1 MILAVITALSLLE
14 AAGGLDLVVRY
25 AERILRGHPRWV
37 TILAPLVTYALVF
50 ASGTQ
55 HVIYALL
62 PVIAEVARKAGI
74 RPERPL
80 SISVIASQ
88 QGLIASPVSAVTA
101 ALVVTL
107 AGAVSLP
114 QLLLIVIPASLIG
127 LAAGTLSVAFR
138 GKELADDPGY
148 QDLLARGKVSD
159 PAERPAPSAGA
170 RGPAVVACAVF
181 LAAIVAVVL
190 IGIFPNLRPIY
201 EQAGEG
207 VTETGQVE
215 MGRATMIVMLAAA
228 GLLLLLA
235 RSDPE
240 KAIKG
245 SVMKGGLTAVIS
257 ILGVSW
263 MGSSFFEGNRTVIVS
278 AISATVETHPWVFAA
293 GLFVLSL
300 LLFSQAAAI
309 AILGPVAVAIGLP
322 APLHRRRL
330 PGGERQLLP
339 AHLRNGA
346 GRRLLR
352 PDRDDA
358 HRPLPPQPQ
367 LHAAGPGGDGDEH
380 RRRPRPRAMAP
391 VTAEDQRSFHGR
403 SSRSAIS
410 RASRLRSRS
419 LRLAS
424 MMTVKPSAGK
434 RSTTDR
440 NPIVSP
446 WCQARPCPFHGSR
459 NQPKP

>member
-1 MILAVITALSLLE
+1 MGFWLQLTILLAAILLGARRGGMALGPMGGIGLFIFVFLFGLPPGSPPGTVLGIILAVITALSLLE
-14 AAGGLDLVVRY
+14 AAGGLDLVIRL
-25 AERILRGHPRWV
+25 AERILRGNPRWV
-37 TILAPLVTYALVF
+37 TVLAPLVTYVLVL

-107 AGAVSLP
+107 AGGPGLP
-114 QLLLIVIPASLIG
+114 QILLVVIPATLVG

-138 GKELADDPGY
+138 GTELADDPMY
-148 QDLLARGKVSD
+148 KERLAQGKVVPPAARKDLSG
-159 PAERPAPSAGA
+159 AER
-170 RGPAVVACAVF
+170 RTAVISCAVF
-181 LAAIVAVVL
+181 LAAITAVVL
-190 IGIFPNLRPIY
+190 IGIFPGLRPVY

-215 MGRATMIVMLAAA
+215 MGRATMIAMLAGA
-228 GLLLLLA
+228 GLILLLA

-245 SVMKGGLTAVIS
+245 SVMKGGLTAIIS

-263 MGSSFFEGNRTVIVS
+263 MGSSFFEGNRAAIVG
-278 AISATVETHPWVFAA
+278 AISAVVETHPWVFAA

-300 LLFSQAAAI
+300 LLFSQAAAV

-322 APLHRRRL
+322 APLIVGAYPAVNGNFFL
-330 PGGERQLLP
+330 PTYGTVLAAVSFDQTGTTRIGRYLLNHSFMRP
-339 AHLRNGA
+339 GLVATVTSTACALGLARW
-346 GRRLLR
+346 LL
-352 PDRDDA
+352 
-358 HRPLPPQPQ
+358 
-367 LHAAGPGGDGDEH
+367 
-380 RRRPRPRAMAP
+380 
-391 VTAEDQRSFHGR
+391 
-403 SSRSAIS
+403 
-410 RASRLRSRS
+410 
-419 LRLAS
+419 
-424 MMTVKPSAGK
+424 
-434 RSTTDR
+434 
-440 NPIVSP
+440 
-446 WCQARPCPFHGSR
+446 
-459 NQPKP
+459 